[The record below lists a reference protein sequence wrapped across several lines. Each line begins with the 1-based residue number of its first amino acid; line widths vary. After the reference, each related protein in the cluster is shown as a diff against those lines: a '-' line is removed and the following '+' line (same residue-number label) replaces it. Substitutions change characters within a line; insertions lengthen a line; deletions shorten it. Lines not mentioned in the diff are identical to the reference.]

1 VIEGLLLS
9 IGVVFLAEL
18 GDKSQLMTLAFATRY
33 PLVPVLLGVVAASAL
48 VMGVSVLAGAVLG
61 EALPTDLVTVLAGL
75 AFLGVGF
82 WTLRG
87 GDDDDDTAVVA
98 SRSSRSAF
106 LTVGGTFF
114 VAELGDKT
122 MLATVSLATRHGLW
136 ATWAGATLGMVGANL
151 LAVAG
156 GRALG
161 ARLSA
166 RTVRLGAAALFLL
179 FGAVLVVDGLVS

>member
-1 VIEGLLLS
+1 MIEGLLLS

-18 GDKSQLMTLAFATRY
+18 GDKSQLMTLAFAARY
-33 PLVPVLLGVVAASAL
+33 PLVPVVLGVVAASVL
-48 VMGVSVLAGAVLG
+48 VMGVSVSLGAVVG
-61 EALPTDLVTVLAGL
+61 EALPTDLVTILAGL
-75 AFLGVGF
+75 AFLGVAI

-87 GDDDDDTAVVA
+87 EDDDDADVVA
-98 SRSSRSAF
+98 PRSSRSAF
-106 LTVGGTFF
+106 LTVGGTFL

-136 ATWAGATLGMVGANL
+136 ATWAGATLGMVAANL

-179 FGAVLVVDGLVS
+179 FGAVLVVDGLVG